1 MPEGYINPLDMAY
14 ETFKKDPVKGR
25 NQFLSAAKPFIESRA
40 AIYKEAPVP
49 QPAVVGFGQ
58 TLALQALDSYKPQK
72 AGLRTHLENNLRGMS
87 RFVNQNKNVA
97 RIPEHRALKVSA
109 YKNAVQ
115 RLGVE
120 LGYKPSQ
127 MEIADEL
134 SWPLRDVQQMEI
146 SLRGAVAES
155 ESFESSQKVFHD
167 RFNERLEFA
176 RFVMSPQDQKIV
188 DYLYGLHG
196 KPQLSVA
203 ATANKVGVSPSKVYA
218 IRQKMSGVV

>member
-1 MPEGYINPLDMAY
+1 MPARSGARAMSSFLPVVP
-14 ETFKKDPVKGR
+14 DPHP
-25 NQFLSAAKPFIESRA
+25 AAP
-40 AIYKEAPVP
+40 APVP

-120 LGYKPSQ
+120 LGHKPSQ

-155 ESFESSQKVFHD
+155 EAFESSQKVFHD

-176 RFVMSPQDQKIV
+176 RFVMSPKDKQIV
-188 DYLYGLHG
+188 DHLYGLHG

-203 ATANKVGVSPSKVYA
+203 ATAAQVGVSPSKVYA
-218 IRQKMSGVV
+218 VRQKMSGVV